1 LPAKYL
7 NFSVCR
13 PVFHQRAVLPLSDF
27 ELLLGRL
34 LHGQTQAQAQGQA
47 AALASSYYPASLVA
61 MPVQVWRALADRLF
75 VAFDR
80 QQRGGVDFEDFV
92 AGMTTLCKGTLEQKA
107 ACACLR
113 RPGCLVAGIHSVFPL
128 RSRVQAV

>member
-1 LPAKYL
+1 M
-7 NFSVCR
+7 
-13 PVFHQRAVLPLSDF
+13 LPLSDF

-34 LHGQTQAQAQGQA
+34 LHGQTQAQAQAQSQAQGQA
-47 AALASSYYPASLVA
+47 AALASAYYPASLVA

-107 ACACLR
+107 ACVCIR
-113 RPGCLVAGIHSVFPL
+113 RRCC
-128 RSRVQAV
+128 